1 MINNLSLFIVTFFYI
16 GKIKYAPGTFSSLAT
31 LIIWILLIPT
41 DYFIRILIIFF
52 LIIIGFVFTRISL
65 SNFKETDPQ
74 SIVIDEVVGMMIGL
88 FLLPKNIPIYI
99 MAFIL
104 FRFFDIIK
112 PSIIDRSQ
120 NFKFGIGIMADDII
134 SGILTLLIIKG
145 LYI

>member
-1 MINNLSLFIVTFFYI
+1 MKKFETLFLKYFYL
-16 GKIKYAPGTFSSLAT
+16 GDIKYAPGTIASLII
-31 LIIWILLIPT
+31 LIIW
-41 DYFIRILIIFF
+41 YFIPNS
-52 LIIIGFVFTRISL
+52 IIIQLSILCFHLLFGFYFCFQFTKNNL
-65 SNFKETDPQ
+65 EKDP
-74 SIVIDEVVGMMIGL
+74 SYIVIDEVVGMMIGL

-99 MAFIL
+99 IAFIL

>member
-1 MINNLSLFIVTFFYI
+1 MKKFETLFIKYFYL
-16 GKIKYAPGTFSSLAT
+16 GDIKYAPGTIASLIT
-31 LIIWILLIPT
+31 LIIW
-41 DYFIRILIIFF
+41 YFIPNS
-52 LIIIGFVFTRISL
+52 IIIQLSILCFHLLFGFYFCFQFTKNNL
-65 SNFKETDPQ
+65 EKDP
-74 SIVIDEVVGMMIGL
+74 SYIVIDEVVGMMICL

-134 SGILTLLIIKG
+134 SGILTLLIIRG

>member
-1 MINNLSLFIVTFFYI
+1 MKKFETLFIKYFYL
-16 GKIKYAPGTFSSLAT
+16 GDIKYAPGTITS
-31 LIIWILLIPT
+31 LIILVIW
-41 DYFIRILIIFF
+41 YFIPNS
-52 LIIIGFVFTRISL
+52 IIIQLSILCFHLLFGFYFCFQFTKNNL
-65 SNFKETDPQ
+65 EKDP
-74 SIVIDEVVGMMIGL
+74 SYIVIDEVVGMMIGL

>member
-1 MINNLSLFIVTFFYI
+1 MKKFETLFLKYFYL
-16 GKIKYAPGTFSSLAT
+16 GDIKYAPGTIASLII
-31 LIIWILLIPT
+31 LIIW
-41 DYFIRILIIFF
+41 YFIPNS
-52 LIIIGFVFTRISL
+52 IIIQLSILCFHLLFGFYFCFQFTKNNL
-65 SNFKETDPQ
+65 EKDP
-74 SIVIDEVVGMMIGL
+74 SYIVIDEVVGMMIGL

>member
-1 MINNLSLFIVTFFYI
+1 MKKFETLFIKYFYL
-16 GKIKYAPGTFSSLAT
+16 GDIKYAPGTITSLII
-31 LIIWILLIPT
+31 LIIW
-41 DYFIRILIIFF
+41 YFIPNSIVIQLSILCFHLLF
-52 LIIIGFVFTRISL
+52 GFYFCFRFTKNNL
-65 SNFKETDPQ
+65 EKDP
-74 SIVIDEVVGMMIGL
+74 SYIVIDEVVGMMIGL

>member
-1 MINNLSLFIVTFFYI
+1 MKKFETLFIKYFYL
-16 GKIKYAPGTFSSLAT
+16 GDIKYAPGTITS
-31 LIIWILLIPT
+31 LIILVIW
-41 DYFIRILIIFF
+41 YFIPNS
-52 LIIIGFVFTRISL
+52 IIIQLSILCFHLLFGFYFCFQFTKNNL
-65 SNFKETDPQ
+65 EKDP
-74 SIVIDEVVGMMIGL
+74 SYIVIDEVVGMMICL

>member
-1 MINNLSLFIVTFFYI
+1 LFGFYFCFQFTKNNLE
-16 GKIKYAPGTFSSLAT
+16 K
-31 LIIWILLIPT
+31 
-41 DYFIRILIIFF
+41 
-52 LIIIGFVFTRISL
+52 
-65 SNFKETDPQ
+65 DP
-74 SIVIDEVVGMMIGL
+74 SYIVIDEVVGMMIGL

>member
-1 MINNLSLFIVTFFYI
+1 MKKFETLFIKYFYL
-16 GKIKYAPGTFSSLAT
+16 GDIKYAPGTITSLII
-31 LIIWILLIPT
+31 LIIW
-41 DYFIRILIIFF
+41 YFIPNS
-52 LIIIGFVFTRISL
+52 IIIQLSILCFHLLFGFYFCFQFTKNNL
-65 SNFKETDPQ
+65 EKDP
-74 SIVIDEVVGMMIGL
+74 SYIVIDEVVGMMICL